1 MNLLAGHVIDN
12 FADAATHE
20 NTYYHPSELLSRPA
34 YPLDVVSTG
43 INRRGQEQLNLLAPM
58 P

>member
-20 NTYYHPSELLSRPA
+20 NTYYHPPELLSRPA
-34 YPLDVVSTG
+34 YPSMLCRPESTDG
-43 INRRGQEQLNLLAPM
+43 AKNSLTC
-58 P
+58 